1 VEHVL
6 GGDSGGEDVGLHQG
20 RAATDLGEQVT
31 AEQRRGGFLEDQAG
45 LPAVRH
51 VRRVAPGDALAAEVE
66 HFATQGARVGF
77 VDIAEEAA
85 NALIARLTEAGH
97 PPPLTLTEAEWR
109 SSVDV
114 FAIEHAD
121 ILQRHKILYSAPP
134 FDLKYGVTVSP
145 RDLRLQLE
153 YEALGMLL
161 RLRGRVLTSDH
172 DGAQRLETLVSGT
185 SQVLV
190 LFRAIL
196 RLRDEVPPADNE
208 ELCRKTAAIAEFDA
222 SPFIAVLGH
231 WRGGKTL
238 DASAL
243 DPVLETYHKGLEQV
257 VAYLDALPAGA

>member
-1 VEHVL
+1 MAKMKLDDLVSQL
-6 GGDSGGEDVGLHQG
+6 
-20 RAATDLGEQVT
+20 RAAY
-31 AEQRRGGFLEDQAG
+31 
-45 LPAVRH
+45 
-51 VRRVAPGDALAAEVE
+51 GDALSAVVLYGSAAGGE
-66 HFATQGARVGF
+66 HHAKRSDMNILVIAKTLTVSSMRAAGAV
-77 VDIAEEAA
+77 
-85 NALIARLTEAGH
+85 ARAWGEAGH

-114 FAIEHAD
+114 FAMEHAD
-121 ILQRHKILYSAPP
+121 ILQRHKILYAAPP
-134 FDLKYGVTVSP
+134 FDLKYGVTVSL

-172 DGAQRLETLVSGT
+172 DAAQRLETLVSGT

-208 ELCRKTAAIAEFDA
+208 ELCRLAASRAGFDA
-222 SPFIAVLGH
+222 SPFIAVLAH
-231 WRGGKTL
+231 WRGEKTMDAGQL
-238 DASAL
+238 DG
-243 DPVLETYHKGLEQV
+243 VLAAYHAGLERV

>member
-1 VEHVL
+1 MAKMKL
-6 GGDSGGEDVGLHQG
+6 EDLVSQL
-20 RAATDLGEQVT
+20 RAAY
-31 AEQRRGGFLEDQAG
+31 
-45 LPAVRH
+45 
-51 VRRVAPGDALAAEVE
+51 GDALSAVVLYGSAAGGE
-66 HFATQGARVGF
+66 HHAKRSDMNILVIAKTLTVSSMRAAGAV
-77 VDIAEEAA
+77 
-85 NALIARLTEAGH
+85 ARAWGEAGH

-121 ILQRHKILYSAPP
+121 ILQRHKILFAAPL

-172 DGAQRLETLVSGT
+172 DAAQRLETLVSGT

-208 ELCRKTAAIAEFDA
+208 EPCRVAASRAGFDA
-222 SPFIAVLGH
+222 SPFIAVLAH
-231 WRGGKTL
+231 WRGEKTIDAGQL
-238 DASAL
+238 DGMLAA
-243 DPVLETYHKGLEQV
+243 YHAGLEQV

>member
-1 VEHVL
+1 MAKMKLDDLVSQL
-6 GGDSGGEDVGLHQG
+6 
-20 RAATDLGEQVT
+20 RAAY
-31 AEQRRGGFLEDQAG
+31 
-45 LPAVRH
+45 
-51 VRRVAPGDALAAEVE
+51 GDALSAVVLYGSAAGGE
-66 HFATQGARVGF
+66 HHEKRSDMNILV
-77 VDIAEEAA
+77 
-85 NALIARLTEAGH
+85 IARSLTVSAMRAAGAVARAWGEAGH

-114 FAIEHAD
+114 FAMEHAD
-121 ILQRHKILYSAPP
+121 ILQRHKILFSAHS

-172 DGAQRLETLVSGT
+172 DAAKRLETLVSGT

-196 RLRDEVPPADNE
+196 RLRDEAPPADNE
-208 ELCRKTAAIAEFDA
+208 ALCRLTATHAGFDPA
-222 SPFIAVLGH
+222 PFITVLGH
-231 WRGGKTL
+231 WRGGKTFDLSTL
-238 DASAL
+238 DS
-243 DPVLETYHKGLEQV
+243 VLEGYHTGLEQV

>member
-1 VEHVL
+1 MAKMKL
-6 GGDSGGEDVGLHQG
+6 EDLVSQL
-20 RAATDLGEQVT
+20 RAAY
-31 AEQRRGGFLEDQAG
+31 
-45 LPAVRH
+45 
-51 VRRVAPGDALAAEVE
+51 GDALSAVALYGSAAGGE
-66 HFATQGARVGF
+66 HHAKRSDMNVLVIAKTLTVSSMRAAGSVARAWG
-77 VDIAEEAA
+77 
-85 NALIARLTEAGH
+85 EAGH

-172 DGAQRLETLVSGT
+172 DAAQRLETLVSGT

-208 ELCRKTAAIAEFDA
+208 ELCRLTASRAGFDA
-222 SPFIAVLGH
+222 SPFVAVLAH
-231 WRGGKTL
+231 WRGEKIL
-238 DASAL
+238 DAGQL
-243 DPVLETYHKGLEQV
+243 DGVLEAYHAGLEQV

>member
-1 VEHVL
+1 M
-6 GGDSGGEDVGLHQG
+6 
-20 RAATDLGEQVT
+20 AKMK
-31 AEQRRGGFLEDQAG
+31 LEDLVSQLRTAY
-45 LPAVRH
+45 
-51 VRRVAPGDALAAEVE
+51 GDALSAVVLYGSAAGGE
-66 HFATQGARVGF
+66 HHAKRPDMNILVIAKTLTVSSMRAAGAV
-77 VDIAEEAA
+77 
-85 NALIARLTEAGH
+85 ARAWGEAGH

-121 ILQRHKILYSAPP
+121 ILQRHKILFAAPL

-172 DGAQRLETLVSGT
+172 DAAQRLETLVSGT

-208 ELCRKTAAIAEFDA
+208 ELCRLAASRAGFDA
-222 SPFIAVLGH
+222 SPFIAVLAH
-231 WRGGKTL
+231 WRGEKTIDAGQL
-238 DASAL
+238 DGMLAA
-243 DPVLETYHKGLEQV
+243 YHAGLEQV